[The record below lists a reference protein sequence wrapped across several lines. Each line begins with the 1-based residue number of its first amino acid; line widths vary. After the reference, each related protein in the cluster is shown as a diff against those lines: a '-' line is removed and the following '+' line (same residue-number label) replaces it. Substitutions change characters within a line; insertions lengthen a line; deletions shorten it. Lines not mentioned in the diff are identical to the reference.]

1 MLRKHH
7 FGLERELLP
16 VPGSRRTEWAVMG
29 LGRRKKLANAVSEEG
44 QGLIPEQA
52 VSQGWVG
59 SDSDRSWSST
69 AASKASATVNQ
80 QD

>member
-1 MLRKHH
+1 
-7 FGLERELLP
+7 
-16 VPGSRRTEWAVMG
+16 MG